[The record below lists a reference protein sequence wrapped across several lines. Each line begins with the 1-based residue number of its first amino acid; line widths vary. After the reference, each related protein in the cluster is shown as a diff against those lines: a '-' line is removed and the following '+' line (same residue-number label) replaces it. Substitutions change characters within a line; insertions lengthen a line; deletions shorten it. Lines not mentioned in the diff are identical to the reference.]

1 MNSSILFSNIS
12 RSLRCIKSNSHNL
25 ILRKKY
31 SCFRSSR
38 HSSDISFRKLVIQP
52 KTANDTK
59 LNHKSRKFSFSA
71 IQHNALR
78 DSLTPE
84 LETRLTQIPAK
95 DNSGDSKKEIKI
107 STRKKFKLKAI
118 LDEISFLEE
127 REFPLPTEL
136 KDEHWQDL
144 LAFDHRD
151 TRTYYLDAL
160 STGKLTDEKKLKFFK
175 DDQALG
181 GPIIF
186 PKDFEDDL
194 IKEGDPKKLKRLEEI
209 KYTYESMLQNGLG
222 VYPFMP
228 ELELIGLLEHD
239 NRSVIVKTINYL
251 YESHVTNMKEF
262 INKRARQAKGDEKKK
277 EYQELKLNNNHIIYG
292 LGHNTIFLRRY
303 EKDIETAEKNKLLR
317 EHNEWGQPLVID
329 LTFLKNMSMQQAK
342 SLFFRELNF
351 AFKSNMDARE
361 PFVMYLTNFD
371 PKCPKCNLLYKATTN
386 SKKDDFP
393 VIVTEKSYLDLFP
406 HENLLYL
413 TPDSKNDLIK
423 YDADDIYIIGG
434 LIDTTGRIDV
444 SPKSIPYTLSAA
456 KKEGIR
462 HARLPMKRTLGINKE
477 LNVDHCVA
485 IMADFKYSKDWFYS
499 FRWIPARVF
508 RNRLKDNS
516 GFTPRMEAVFIA
528 HKTLSPQVDGFG
540 RKSGEKILG
549 KEISDYRIL
558 TMQPNEY
565 RHEYKKIVENTIK
578 NAETDARGM
587 VIPYDKYVWNK
598 VSEYKERQQEK
609 FSVMD

>member
-12 RSLRCIKSNSHNL
+12 RSLRCVKSNSHNS
-25 ILRKKY
+25 ILHKKY

-38 HSSDISFRKLVIQP
+38 HNSDISFKKLVIQQ

-59 LNHKSRKFSFSA
+59 LNYKSRRFCFSA
-71 IQHNALR
+71 IQYNALK

-84 LETRLTQIPAK
+84 LEAKLTQIPAK

-186 PKDFEDDL
+186 PKNFEDEL
-194 IKEGDPKKLKRLEEI
+194 KKEGDPKKLKRLEEI

-228 ELELIGLLEHD
+228 ELDLIGLLEHD

-251 YESHVTNMKEF
+251 YESHVTNMKEY
-262 INKRARQAKGDEKKK
+262 INKRARQAKGEEKKK
-277 EYQELKLNNNHIIYG
+277 EFHEMKKNNNHIIYG

-303 EKDIETAEKNKLLR
+303 ERDIETVEKNKQLR

-351 AFKSNMDARE
+351 AFRCNMDARE

-393 VIVTEKSYLDLFP
+393 VIVTEKSYLELFP

-423 YDADDIYIIGG
+423 YDADDVYIIGG

-462 HARLPMKRTLGINKE
+462 HARLPMKRTLGITKE

-499 FRWIPARVF
+499 FRWIPSRVF

-528 HKTLSPQVDGFG
+528 HKTLSPQVDGLA
-540 RKSGEKILG
+540 RKSREILG
-549 KEISDYRIL
+549 KEMSDYRIL
-558 TMQPNEY
+558 TMQANEY
-565 RHEYKKIVENTIK
+565 RHEYRKIVENTIK

-598 VSEYKERQQEK
+598 VSDYKERQYEK
-609 FSVMD
+609 FSLMD